1 MYVAHTHT
9 HTPKDP
15 KDYGDANVCMWHT
28 HTHTH
33 THTPKDLKDTKDIKD
48 TIKVAW
54 VNGQGH
60 FTVAMCY

>member
-9 HTPKDP
+9 PKGP

-28 HTHTH
+28 HT
-33 THTPKDLKDTKDIKD
+33 PKDPKDTKD
-48 TIKVAW
+48 TMKVAW